1 MKKILALL
9 TVLFLIPY
17 KVFGA
22 ENWDVPVAND
32 NIAYASVFTGNLSML
47 LSIVIGIIATY
58 LVLRAASK
66 MGGGLFGSVLKYI
79 GYGMS
84 LVIFGTISVWLE
96 PWISD
101 IWLRL
106 IHTTFFALGYIL
118 MVVGANKLLNGIM
131 SK

>member
-1 MKKILALL
+1 MKKFLALTL
-9 TVLFLIPY
+9 GLSIAP
-17 KVFGA
+17 VFA
-22 ENWDVPVAND
+22 SAQNWDIPVAND
-32 NIAYASVFTGNLSML
+32 NYAFASLFTGNLSML

-66 MGGGLFGSVLKYI
+66 MGGGLFGSVLNYI

-84 LVIFGTISVWLE
+84 LVIIGTISVTLD

-118 MVVGANKLLNGIM
+118 MVVGANKLLKGIM
-131 SK
+131 TN

>member
-1 MKKILALL
+1 MKKLS
-9 TVLFLIPY
+9 LIPLSLLSLPI
-17 KVFGA
+17 FA
-22 ENWDVPVAND
+22 SAQNWDIPVSND
-32 NIAYASVFTGNLSML
+32 NYAFASVFTGNLSML
-47 LSIVIGIIATY
+47 LSIVIGIIATF

-66 MGGGLFGSVLKYI
+66 MGGGLFGTVLNYI

-84 LVIFGTISVWLE
+84 LVIIGTISVTLD

-118 MVVGANKLLNGIM
+118 MVVGANKLLKGIM
-131 SK
+131 SN